1 MIYYKGNTWV
11 KINYDRRHLGSTL
24 ISCSISKKED
34 NRQRVYDFE
43 GHLAMG
49 TAEGILFG
57 HRGACQPQDLGKHLE
72 NLMIATFTTL
82 T

>member
-1 MIYYKGNTWV
+1 MVYDKG
-11 KINYDRRHLGSTL
+11 
-24 ISCSISKKED
+24 
-34 NRQRVYDFE
+34 DFE

-57 HRGACQPQDLGKHLE
+57 HRGACQPQDLGEHLE